1 VITYLDNEMRGSIE
15 CPGVGQ
21 YDAKVD
27 IFDQRGPKWK
37 EAKGKKSQS
46 QHSMN
51 LPPVGTYNPL
61 PIEYSLFDN
70 LAGSDKK
77 GKKTRFNR

>member
-1 VITYLDNEMRGSIE
+1 MRGSIE

-21 YDAKVD
+21 YQAKAD
-27 IFDQRGPKWK
+27 LFDQRGPKWK
-37 EAKGKKSQS
+37 QNKGKKSQS

-70 LAGSDKK
+70 LAGSAKK
-77 GKKTRFNR
+77 SKKTHFNR